1 MLARVLF
8 TSLGLLIHPEKS
20 LDIPSQIATV
30 LGFIINSLDMTISLT
45 TEKKTS
51 LIELCHRTMQSN
63 QITIRDLARLNGKL
77 VSSFPGVAYG
87 PLFYRDLEMAK
98 TEALKLN
105 RGNYDSTMVLSD
117 DMKSELQWWVDNLET
132 ATCPISNGNP
142 DIVIDTDASLI
153 GWGAVCNAVTA
164 QGSFTPSDVYYAEGN
179 INVLELLAV
188 KYGLQSFA
196 SIIKNRHILVHCDN
210 SKAVSYISNMGGTHS
225 RLCNA
230 VAKEIWLWT
239 MTQGVWL
246 TITHIPGKLNKE
258 ADFGSR
264 NFNDRTEWS
273 LDPSTFELITKK
285 LGQPEIDLFAS
296 YSNAKVACY
305 YSWKPDPGAAHV
317 DAFYCQLEWTTD
329 LLFST
334 FQFARQMP
342 AEDCYGS
349 SRMYCSNSELANT
362 TLLFQSHGNVGQST
376 TSSSMSAT
384 VTSASTRSSPSASTV
399 SKASTVGMQIIR
411 KSLEGKNISG
421 HSADIIL
428 ASWRSGTQ
436 KQYQTYINK
445 WVNYCCER
453 ELDSLHPSVADVIQF
468 LTTLFEKNL
477 SYSSLNTA
485 RSALSTI
492 ITVDGMSIGNHP
504 LVVRFLKGVFNLRP
518 PVPRYKEVWDVSIVL
533 RFLNTLSPVS
543 SLSLKNLSLKLVM
556 LLSLVT
562 AQRGQTLHLLDINL
576 MSTYDSSIVFTFNK
590 PLKQS
595 NPRTQVKPLVL
606 KAYTH
611 DESLCVFSTL
621 KEYLQRTETL
631 RVTGSQLLISF
642 QKPHKAVSRD
652 TISRWIRTVM
662 QLSGI
667 NLDVYKA
674 HSARAASVSAAH
686 RAQVPVQ
693 EILRKAGWSSAQ
705 TFAIYYDK
713 NLDTS
718 ESSASQFQ
726 EAILTL

>member
-1 MLARVLF
+1 
-8 TSLGLLIHPEKS
+8 
-20 LDIPSQIATV
+20 
-30 LGFIINSLDMTISLT
+30 
-45 TEKKTS
+45 
-51 LIELCHRTMQSN
+51 
-63 QITIRDLARLNGKL
+63 
-77 VSSFPGVAYG
+77 
-87 PLFYRDLEMAK
+87 
-98 TEALKLN
+98 
-105 RGNYDSTMVLSD
+105 
-117 DMKSELQWWVDNLET
+117 
-132 ATCPISNGNP
+132 
-142 DIVIDTDASLI
+142 
-153 GWGAVCNAVTA
+153 
-164 QGSFTPSDVYYAEGN
+164 
-179 INVLELLAV
+179 
-188 KYGLQSFA
+188 
-196 SIIKNRHILVHCDN
+196 
-210 SKAVSYISNMGGTHS
+210 
-225 RLCNA
+225 
-230 VAKEIWLWT
+230 
-239 MTQGVWL
+239 
-246 TITHIPGKLNKE
+246 
-258 ADFGSR
+258 
-264 NFNDRTEWS
+264 
-273 LDPSTFELITKK
+273 
-285 LGQPEIDLFAS
+285 
-296 YSNAKVACY
+296 
-305 YSWKPDPGAAHV
+305 
-317 DAFYCQLEWTTD
+317 
-329 LLFST
+329 
-334 FQFARQMP
+334 
-342 AEDCYGS
+342 
-349 SRMYCSNSELANT
+349 MYCSNSELANT

-376 TSSSMSAT
+376 TSSSMSTT
-384 VTSASTRSSPSASTV
+384 VTSACTRSSPSPSTV

-436 KQYQTYINK
+436 KQHQTYINK
-445 WVNYCCER
+445 WLNYCCER
-453 ELDSLHPSVADVIQF
+453 ELDSLHPSVTDVIQF

-518 PVPRYKEVWDVSIVL
+518 PVLRYREVWDVSIVL
-533 RFLNTLSPVS
+533 RFLKTLSPVS

-631 RVTGSQLLISF
+631 RATGSQLLISF

-674 HSARAASVSAAH
+674 HSTRAASVSAAH
-686 RAQVPVQ
+686 RARVPVQ

-726 EAILTL
+726 EAILTR

>member
-1 MLARVLF
+1 
-8 TSLGLLIHPEKS
+8 
-20 LDIPSQIATV
+20 
-30 LGFIINSLDMTISLT
+30 
-45 TEKKTS
+45 
-51 LIELCHRTMQSN
+51 
-63 QITIRDLARLNGKL
+63 
-77 VSSFPGVAYG
+77 
-87 PLFYRDLEMAK
+87 
-98 TEALKLN
+98 
-105 RGNYDSTMVLSD
+105 
-117 DMKSELQWWVDNLET
+117 
-132 ATCPISNGNP
+132 
-142 DIVIDTDASLI
+142 
-153 GWGAVCNAVTA
+153 
-164 QGSFTPSDVYYAEGN
+164 
-179 INVLELLAV
+179 
-188 KYGLQSFA
+188 
-196 SIIKNRHILVHCDN
+196 
-210 SKAVSYISNMGGTHS
+210 
-225 RLCNA
+225 
-230 VAKEIWLWT
+230 
-239 MTQGVWL
+239 
-246 TITHIPGKLNKE
+246 
-258 ADFGSR
+258 
-264 NFNDRTEWS
+264 
-273 LDPSTFELITKK
+273 
-285 LGQPEIDLFAS
+285 
-296 YSNAKVACY
+296 
-305 YSWKPDPGAAHV
+305 
-317 DAFYCQLEWTTD
+317 
-329 LLFST
+329 
-334 FQFARQMP
+334 
-342 AEDCYGS
+342 
-349 SRMYCSNSELANT
+349 
-362 TLLFQSHGNVGQST
+362 
-376 TSSSMSAT
+376 
-384 VTSASTRSSPSASTV
+384 
-399 SKASTVGMQIIR
+399 MQIIR

-436 KQYQTYINK
+436 KQYQTYVNK
-445 WVNYCCER
+445 WLNYSCER

-533 RFLNTLSPVS
+533 RFLKTLSPVS

-576 MSTYDSSIVFTFNK
+576 MSTYDSRIVFTFNK

-652 TISRWIRTVM
+652 TISWWIRTVM

-674 HSARAASVSAAH
+674 HSTRAASVSAAH